1 MAGLTTFDESV
12 IHDVLLTPLSTAPA
26 GRQAI
31 LAFEDHLLRRFGSA
45 EVVRLGPGEPFR
57 VLREKADEIWAL
69 LDGAAEFLLEDT
81 RPTSPTLGVKQAVR
95 MDSPARLLVPF
106 GVQLEVRPDPKASLL
121 RIMSHSEREDAPL
134 PDNG

>member
-1 MAGLTTFDESV
+1 MAGPTSFDETS
-12 IHDVLLTPLSTAPA
+12 IHDVLLTPLASPPA

-45 EVVRLGPGEPFR
+45 EVIRLGPGEAFR

-69 LDGAAEFLLEDT
+69 LDGAAEFRLEDK
-81 RPTSPTLGVKQAVR
+81 RSTSPTLAVSQAVR

-121 RIMSHSEREDAPL
+121 RIMSHSEREDPSL
-134 PDNG
+134 PENA

>member
-106 GVQLEVRPDPKASLL
+106 GVQLEVRLDPKASLL
-121 RIMSHSEREDAPL
+121 RIMSHSEREDPSL
-134 PDNG
+134 PEIA

>member
-1 MAGLTTFDESV
+1 MAGPTSFDETS
-12 IHDVLLTPLSTAPA
+12 IHDVLLTPLASAPA

-45 EVVRLGPGEPFR
+45 EVIRLGPGEAFR

-121 RIMSHSEREDAPL
+121 RIMSHSEREDPSLLENA
-134 PDNG
+134 

>member
-1 MAGLTTFDESV
+1 MAGPTTFDLSV
-12 IHDVLLTPLSTAPA
+12 IHDVLLTPLASAPA

-31 LAFEDHLLRRFGSA
+31 LSFEDHLLRRFGSA
-45 EVVRLGPGEPFR
+45 EVIRLGPGEAFR
-57 VLREKADEIWAL
+57 VMREKADEIWGL

-106 GVQLEVRPDPKASLL
+106 GVQLEVRPDPRALLL
-121 RIMSHSEREDAPL
+121 RIMTHSEADDPPL
-134 PDNG
+134 PENA

>member
-106 GVQLEVRPDPKASLL
+106 GVQLEVRLDPKASLL
-121 RIMSHSEREDAPL
+121 RIMSHSEREDPSL
-134 PDNG
+134 PENA